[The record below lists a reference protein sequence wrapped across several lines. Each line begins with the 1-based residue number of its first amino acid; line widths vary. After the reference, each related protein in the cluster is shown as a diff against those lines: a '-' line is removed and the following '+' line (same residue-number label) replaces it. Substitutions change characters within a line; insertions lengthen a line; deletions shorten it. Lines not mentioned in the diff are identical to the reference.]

1 MSELNDV
8 IVYRTYK
15 TKTCGMTVEFLFD
28 YAIPDDEIDQ
38 RVFRSKKMLHRKN
51 QLNGKWMNAYR
62 TAAFLAENTE
72 GIQSVY
78 VSRDEG
84 CGALARR
91 VESAE

>member
-8 IVYRTYK
+8 IVYRSYK
-15 TKTCGMTVEFLFD
+15 TFICGMKVEFLFD
-28 YAIPDDEIDQ
+28 YAILDAEIDQ

-51 QLNGKWMNAYR
+51 QLNEKWMNAYQM
-62 TAAFLAENTE
+62 AAFLAENTE

-78 VSRDEG
+78 VSGDEC

-91 VESAE
+91 S